1 MMGRKVDLGGVAMS
15 KRIEDVEKELLN
27 ACGAIGMIPQCSA
40 DFTFGLA
47 MCVAANGKP
56 VHDLTIGELLEIE
69 RKHSDAFLKRKYGIP
84 LGPFFGLR
92 DKL

>member
-1 MMGRKVDLGGVAMS
+1 MG
-15 KRIEDVEKELLN
+15 KRIEDVESELLN

-47 MCVAANGKP
+47 MCIARNGKP

-69 RKHSDAFLKRKYGIP
+69 RKYSEEYMKSRKAAIKSRA
-84 LGPFFGLR
+84 FFGLHE
-92 DKL
+92 KL